1 MKIEAIKLLR
11 GSHADT
17 GKTGVGCFM
26 NIIAYLNGDTQITDQ
41 SECVCITVKR
51 ISIFLNDLADEQQR
65 QRMLPLVLRAMGS
78 RTDDKEEIS
87 RRLTLLVEFAE
98 WQAWIVAKYAN
109 AGNASANHALT
120 AAECATDTA
129 VAAGFAA
136 ATTTAECATAAAHAA
151 RAAAASATDAANAAS
166 FAEYQNYK
174 NETFDRGMILLDAM
188 LPQAQEADAV
198 VIGRTQKLIE
208 LAAV

>member
-1 MKIEAIKLLR
+1 MKIEPIKLLR

-17 GKTGVGCFM
+17 GKTGIGCFM
-26 NIIAYLNGDTQITDQ
+26 NIIAYLNGEPQITDQ

-51 ISIFLNDLADEQQR
+51 ISIFLNDLADDQQR

-87 RRLTLLVEFAE
+87 RRLTLLVEFAK
-98 WQAWIVAKYAN
+98 WQALIVAKYAN
-109 AGNASANHALT
+109 AGNASANHALAAAANAANT
-120 AAECATDTA
+120 AS
-129 VAAGFAA
+129 FAA
-136 ATTTAECATAAAHAA
+136 SASFAANAA
-151 RAAAASATDAANAAS
+151 AAAASAARATVAAACTAS
-166 FAEYQNYK
+166 FTEYQNYK

-188 LPQAQEADAV
+188 LPKAQEADAV
-198 VIGRTQKLIE
+198 VIARTQKLIE

>member
-1 MKIEAIKLLR
+1 MNIEPIKLLR

-17 GKTGVGCFM
+17 GKTGMGCFM
-26 NIIAYLNGDTQITDQ
+26 NIIAYLNGEPQITDK

-51 ISIFLNDLADEQQR
+51 ISIFLNDLADDQQR

-87 RRLTLLVEFAE
+87 RRLTLLVEFAK
-98 WQAWIVAKYAN
+98 WQALIVAKYAN
-109 AGNASANHALT
+109 DGNGSANHALA
-120 AAECATDTA
+120 AAECAKYAND
-129 VAAGFAA
+129 AAD
-136 ATTTAECATAAAHAA
+136 AA
-151 RAAAASATDAANAAS
+151 RATSFANATARAARATAAANAAS

-188 LPQAQEADAV
+188 LPKAQEADAV